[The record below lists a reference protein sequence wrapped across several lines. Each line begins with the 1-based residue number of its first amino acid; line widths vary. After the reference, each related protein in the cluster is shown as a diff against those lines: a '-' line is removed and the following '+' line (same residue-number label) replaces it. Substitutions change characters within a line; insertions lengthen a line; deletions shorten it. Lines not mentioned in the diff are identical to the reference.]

1 MTSPAQGIGRS
12 ECYAMPENFAPTA
25 ASNTLQS
32 PFEQEVAARFGLVPH
47 FFQTAKAAPG
57 LIQEL
62 WGFAKSGYLDN
73 PLPSLFKERLFVHL
87 SRFCEV
93 RYCIVR
99 HVGFLI
105 GHGHPAGDPHA
116 VPNTVEQAVALLS
129 KPAVLAE
136 EELARVYLR
145 LKACDLREMPAMD
158 TEEEA
163 DVFAAASVMF
173 VSPARSSQAA
183 GALRQ
188 AVGGANFEIITAFLA
203 FIRTAHYWTLTHP
216 ELAFESDMVALL
228 GAQAQLSKLLLDG
241 SDAAKSSLGNEL
253 HQELVALRNEHDDRE
268 ALRKALAELEVG
280 QRHQQLLINELNH
293 RVKNTLAIVQSLAYQ
308 TLRGANVEPSV
319 REAFTG
325 RLVALA
331 EAHDLLNA
339 ENWENARLQDVLLQ
353 ALKAQAPELV
363 MRVRFDG
370 PSVRLS
376 PKQALSIAMATHELT
391 TNAIKYGALSIEQ
404 GRVQVCWSVADIAGE
419 PWLELSWA
427 EVQGPEIHA
436 TRPPGFGTR
445 LIQRGLAAELGGE
458 ATLTFQTDGVRCVI
472 RAPLIQEQ

>member
-1 MTSPAQGIGRS
+1 MPQHLAPSS
-12 ECYAMPENFAPTA
+12 VSDAMQ
-25 ASNTLQS
+25 SN
-32 PFEQEVAARFGLVPH
+32 FEQEVAARFGLVPN
-47 FFQTAKAAPG
+47 FFQTAKDAPG

-105 GHGHPAGDPHA
+105 GYGHPAGDPHA
-116 VPNTVEQAVALLS
+116 APNTVEQAVALLS
-129 KPAVLAE
+129 KPAVLSE
-136 EELARVYLR
+136 DELTVAYLR
-145 LKACDLREMPAMD
+145 LTGCHLSEMPAMD
-158 TEEEA
+158 SQEEA
-163 DVFAAASVMF
+163 DIFAAASVMF
-173 VSPARSSQAA
+173 VSPARSSQAST
-183 GALRQ
+183 ALRK

-228 GAQAQLSKLLLDG
+228 NAQEQLSRLLLDG
-241 SDAAKSSLGNEL
+241 SDAAKASLGNHL
-253 HQELVALRNEHDDRE
+253 HKELVQLRNEHDDRE
-268 ALRKALAELEVG
+268 ALRVALADLEVG
-280 QRHQQLLINELNH
+280 RRHQQLLINELNH
-293 RVKNTLAIVQSLAYQ
+293 RVKNTLSIVQSLAYQ

-331 EAHDLLNA
+331 EAHDLLNI
-339 ENWENARLQDVLLQ
+339 ENWESARLEDVMLQ
-353 ALKAQAPELV
+353 AIRAQAPELV
-363 MRVRFDG
+363 TRIQLSG
-370 PSVRLS
+370 PTVLLN

-391 TNAIKYGALSIEQ
+391 TNAIKYGALSTEQ
-404 GRVQVCWSVADIAGE
+404 GHVQIHWSVDETAAAR
-419 PWLELSWA
+419 WMELSWV
-427 EVQGPEIHA
+427 ELQGPQIKA
-436 TRPPGFGTR
+436 TNPPGFGTR
-445 LIQRGLAAELGGE
+445 LIQRGLAAELDGE
-458 ATLTFQTDGVRCVI
+458 ANLSFQPDGVQCVI